1 MAIKTR
7 QELKVFFEATKRPT
21 QDEFYDLI
29 ESFVHLNEDDFV
41 NSNEMSQAI
50 QDLSNQVPSMA
61 PIQSVNGM
69 QGDVEILIPTP
80 PVLTVNGLQ
89 GNVTLPVVEDGGWSI
104 LDSGQFSN
112 STSSYDINTTI
123 RYRKVNSVIYLD
135 GCLKGGTSQTNGL
148 SYLLFTLPSGFRPGR
163 KCSFAIVRANTATTF
178 ITGRIDID
186 VNGSVY
192 GVNYSNIWTNLSGIS
207 FFID

>member
-7 QELKVFFEATKRPT
+7 QELKVFFETNKRPK

-29 ESFVHLNEDDFV
+29 ESFVHLDEDDFV
-41 NSNEMSQAI
+41 NSNEMNQAF
-50 QDLSNQVPSMA
+50 QDFSNQVPSMA

-69 QGDVEILIPTP
+69 QGDVEILIPLP
-80 PVLTVNGLQ
+80 PVTSVNGIQ
-89 GNVTLPVVEDGGWSI
+89 GDIILPVIEDGGWMN
-104 LDSGQFSN
+104 LNTGLFSN
-112 STSSYDINTTI
+112 STSSYDLNTTI
-123 RYRKVNSVIYLD
+123 RYRKINSIIYLE
-135 GCLKGGTSQTNGL
+135 GCLKGGTSQTNGS
-148 SYLLFTLPSGFRPGR
+148 SYLLFTLPLGFRPSR
-163 KCSFAIVRANTATTF
+163 KTSFVVVRANTATTF

-207 FFID
+207 FFIN